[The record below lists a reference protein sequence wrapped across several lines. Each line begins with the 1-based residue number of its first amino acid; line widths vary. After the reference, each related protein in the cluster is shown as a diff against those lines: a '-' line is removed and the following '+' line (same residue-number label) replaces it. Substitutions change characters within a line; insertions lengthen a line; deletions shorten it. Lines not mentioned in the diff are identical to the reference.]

1 MVSIKKANS
10 EIKEADVSYLGKN
23 ILTKI
28 SKDTEGN
35 SLVELAFK
43 DKPEFSEL
51 TLGGTS
57 LRIDNGNLTI
67 GGNTV
72 VTTNNI
78 GSQEIS
84 YKVNDEPTSSKVS
97 LNTGFT
103 FKGDMDNNI
112 KVSKDNDGIIN
123 FNLSSTLSGITS
135 ISNGDKKIEITNE
148 GVKIGDVTINGNTIN
163 IKNVDATKTPQN
175 GDVITYEYF
184 NKTINNLNV
193 GKATQDE
200 LDKKAN
206 KDASNLDDGDITK
219 WKEKL
224 GVTNLDLKV
233 QGTNG
238 SYTTTLANGVVFEN
252 GDIDVKA
259 TASSDTSKK
268 EGKLKLTLK
277 EEYKKKL
284 NAIDIEDNKKLSDVY
299 LKVDASNLSD
309 TGVNNLITKL
319 GTGNG
324 ALTDSNKN
332 KLVTGNTLDAT
343 LQSKFIKFM
352 GDENT
357 TYDGNEQGTK
367 VNLDGTLNIKGGVV
381 RKEKDKDDETKEKEL
396 QNILVKTDKDKI
408 SLDLSKDLYGM
419 NSIEFVNKHG
429 NKSTININDN
439 GDLVINNN
447 KGNTSTI
454 ITSNTIL
461 EQDINYRVNGVTRIR
476 KPNEKLTLKD
486 GLNFIKDDN
495 DNIKITDDGNLGDI
509 KFNLNKNLKGIKTV
523 GINDKT
529 NITFDNTVNKEKV
542 DIKVAGK
549 TLSITRDADG
559 IKVSG
564 ITDKNVE
571 DTNYGASGEAATR
584 KEVKQVYDKIQTFT
598 VSNQEL
604 KDGLAGNTV
613 YTDKDGKELV
623 KTKDGDK
630 FKYTLKDSGQEVDPS
645 DVVISLKDANG
656 KTVGQGITLSNVK
669 SNLKD
674 ENVTSFVNGENS
686 EIKNSNAATL
696 GDLQKIASN
705 GVVKFTGNNANVIT
719 ENKFGEI
726 VAIKGEG
733 VDSTSEFNSASG
745 NIKVDVADDKKGLN
759 IKLSKNLKNLESA
772 EFNGK
777 GDKKIIINNEGIKVG
792 DVNISINGDITGAKI
807 DSPLEYVDSN
817 GNVVDKTKATSV
829 RVKDNLSL
837 QAKDGLIAKG
847 SKEVVNGGQI
857 YEIKEMATQANENAN
872 LALGGVSNAV
882 AMANLVQVSSSS
894 NYRHNLSAAYGYYGG
909 SHALAIGFSGTN
921 ENRNFVYKLSG
932 AVNNRGNLAL
942 GIGAGI
948 MVGNV
953 DNNNSSKDR
962 VKELETIV
970 KKQDEKL
977 KDQDKKMKLLEQKL
991 EELSKKIR

>member
-84 YKVNDEPTSSKVS
+84 YKVNDETTISKVS

-259 TASSDTSKK
+259 TASNDTSKK

-429 NKSTININDN
+429 NKSNININDN
-439 GDLVINNN
+439 GDLGISMYSGFKAVYQYIKNNN
-447 KGNTSTI
+447 IDDKGLLFKNLSVTFNEEAPSSLGTI
-454 ITSNTIL
+454 ISIFLMGMARNLKNKTNPTKDEYIL
-461 EQDINYRVNGVTRIR
+461 AM
-476 KPNEKLTLKD
+476 EK
-486 GLNFIKDDN
+486 GYEYLNSKLD
-495 DNIKITDDGNLGDI
+495 TQLGD
-509 KFNLNKNLKGIKTV
+509 KTIFDTLEPA
-523 GINDKT
+523 IN
-529 NITFDNTVNKEKV
+529 V
-542 DIKVAGK
+542 
-549 TLSITRDADG
+549 
-559 IKVSG
+559 
-564 ITDKNVE
+564 
-571 DTNYGASGEAATR
+571 
-584 KEVKQVYDKIQTFT
+584 
-598 VSNQEL
+598 
-604 KDGLAGNTV
+604 
-613 YTDKDGKELV
+613 LV
-623 KTKDGDK
+623 KTKDRDK
-630 FKYTLKDSGQEVDPS
+630 AFEIAKIKTEETKNMISKKGRAQYHGQ
-645 DVVISLKDANG
+645 K
-656 KTVGQGITLSNVK
+656 
-669 SNLKD
+669 
-674 ENVTSFVNGENS
+674 
-686 EIKNSNAATL
+686 TL
-696 GDLQKIASN
+696 GYIDGGAY
-705 GVVKFTGNNANVIT
+705 
-719 ENKFGEI
+719 
-726 VAIKGEG
+726 VAYLVFKSIKEY
-733 VDSTSEFNSASG
+733 
-745 NIKVDVADDKKGLN
+745 
-759 IKLSKNLKNLESA
+759 
-772 EFNGK
+772 
-777 GDKKIIINNEGIKVG
+777 DKKI
-792 DVNISINGDITGAKI
+792 
-807 DSPLEYVDSN
+807 
-817 GNVVDKTKATSV
+817 
-829 RVKDNLSL
+829 
-837 QAKDGLIAKG
+837 
-847 SKEVVNGGQI
+847 
-857 YEIKEMATQANENAN
+857 
-872 LALGGVSNAV
+872 
-882 AMANLVQVSSSS
+882 
-894 NYRHNLSAAYGYYGG
+894 
-909 SHALAIGFSGTN
+909 
-921 ENRNFVYKLSG
+921 
-932 AVNNRGNLAL
+932 
-942 GIGAGI
+942 
-948 MVGNV
+948 
-953 DNNNSSKDR
+953 
-962 VKELETIV
+962 
-970 KKQDEKL
+970 
-977 KDQDKKMKLLEQKL
+977 
-991 EELSKKIR
+991 